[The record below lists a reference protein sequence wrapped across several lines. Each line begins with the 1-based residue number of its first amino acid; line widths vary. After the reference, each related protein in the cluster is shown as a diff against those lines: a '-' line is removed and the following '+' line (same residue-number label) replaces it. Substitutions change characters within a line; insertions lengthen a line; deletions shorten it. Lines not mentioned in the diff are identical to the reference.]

1 MSILWKILSLKHKF
15 EKPFQT
21 LNNIYI
27 SKNAVLNNFDIFQS
41 MYPNYEIF
49 PVLKSNAYWHW
60 IKEIAT
66 ILKQRKIT
74 YIVVDSYFE
83 ALKIQEIND
92 TKVLLIG
99 YTLIENLKYINFKN
113 ISLVVYDIETLK
125 ELTKIWKKVNIHIK
139 IDSWMHRQWI
149 YIYELPKLLDIIKIH
164 KHINLEWVCSHLADA
179 DWIDNSYSLQQEETF
194 KKWIEL
200 IKNYWFSP
208 KYIHLSNSAWSA
220 KLFWN
225 NYCNSIRLWIGLYWV
240 NPLEETDNNYDKLA
254 KLKLALSFYSTLI
267 LKKSLKKWEK
277 VSYNWTFT
285 AKYNMTIWIIP
296 VWYYEWLSRKLSN
309 NFEFYYKN
317 SPLKILWR
325 ICMNL
330 TVIDLT
336 WIDINVW
343 DKIEIISNSQ
353 DKSNNIY
360 NLAEKSENI
369 TYECLTRLSESVRR
383 EVVE

>member
-27 SKNAVLNNFDIFQS
+27 SKNAILNNFDIFKNI
-41 MYPNYEIF
+41 YPNYDIF

-60 IKEIAT
+60 IEEIAT

-83 ALKIQEIND
+83 ALKIQEISNV
-92 TKVLLIG
+92 KILVIG
-99 YTLIENLKYINFKN
+99 YTLPKNLKYIKFKN
-113 ISLVVYDIETLK
+113 ISLVIYDIDTLK
-125 ELTKIWKKVNIHIK
+125 ELAKIWKKVNIHIK

-149 YIYELPKLLDIIKIH
+149 YIEELPTFLEFIKIH
-164 KHINLEWVCSHLADA
+164 KNIKLEWVCSHLADA
-179 DWIDNSYSLQQEETF
+179 DWIDDSYSLKQEEVF
-194 KKWIEL
+194 KKWIEI

-225 NYCNSIRLWIGLYWV
+225 YYCNSIRLWISLYWI
-240 NPLEETDNNYDKLA
+240 NPLEETDKNYDKLSN
-254 KLKLALSFYSTLI
+254 LKLALSFYSTLI

-285 AKYNMTIWIIP
+285 AKDDMTIWIIP

-330 TVIDLT
+330 TVINLT
-336 WIDINVW
+336 WVDINVW
-343 DKIEIISNSQ
+343 NKIEIISNSQ

-360 NLAEKSENI
+360 NLAKKSETI
-369 TYECLTRLSESVRR
+369 TYECLTRLSESIRR

>member
-1 MSILWKILSLKHKF
+1 
-15 EKPFQT
+15 

-27 SKNAVLNNFDIFQS
+27 SKNAILNNFDIFQS

-149 YIYELPKLLDIIKIH
+149 YVEELPKLLGLIKSN
-164 KHINLEWVCSHLADA
+164 KNINLEWVCSHLADA
-179 DWIDNSYSLQQEETF
+179 DWIDDSYSLQQEETF
-194 KKWIEL
+194 KKWIEI
-200 IKNYWFSP
+200 IKSYWFSP

-220 KLFWN
+220 KLFWK

-240 NPLEETDNNYDKLA
+240 NPLDETDKNYVKLSH
-254 KLKLALSFYSTLI
+254 LELALSFNSTLI

-285 AKYNMTIWIIP
+285 AKDDMTIWIIP

-309 NFEFYYKN
+309 NFEFYYKD

-330 TVIDLT
+330 IVIDLT
-336 WIDINVW
+336 WVDINVW

-360 NLAEKSENI
+360 NLAEKSETI

-383 EVVE
+383 EVVK

>member
-1 MSILWKILSLKHKF
+1 MSILGKILSLKHKF

-49 PVLKSNAYWHW
+49 PVLKSNAYGHG

-125 ELTKIWKKVNIHIK
+125 ELTKIGKKVNIHIK
-139 IDSWMHRQWI
+139 IDSGMHRQGI

-164 KHINLEWVCSHLADA
+164 KHINLEGVCSHLADA
-179 DWIDNSYSLQQEETF
+179 DGIDNSYSLQQEETF
-194 KKWIEL
+194 KKGIEL
-200 IKNYWFSP
+200 IKNYGFSP
-208 KYIHLSNSAWSA
+208 KYIHLSNSAGSA
-220 KLFWN
+220 KLFGN
-225 NYCNSIRLWIGLYWV
+225 NYCNSIRLGIGLYGV

-267 LKKSLKKWEK
+267 LKKSLKKGEK
-277 VSYNWTFT
+277 VSYNGTFT
-285 AKYNMTIWIIP
+285 AKYNMTIGIIP
-296 VWYYEWLSRKLSN
+296 VGYYEGLSRKLSN

-317 SPLKILWR
+317 SPLKILGR

-336 WIDINVW
+336 GIDINVG